1 LISFGFV
8 TIYDQQEID
17 YSTEIAKRA
26 ERYGITVYRFTPL
39 DIDPLTEK
47 ARGLQFHAATQSWI
61 ESVFDIPDFLYDRCF
76 YRADDRSKKSKPIM
90 QWLKQRADIT
100 FLGYGF
106 PSKWDLY
113 KKIIDHPLLSYYVP
127 KTVLL
132 RSSTD
137 LLHMIRKEKAVIC
150 KPAHGSR
157 GKGIYV
163 VKQVEGHLHI
173 LNASGQT
180 IATIKRKIDLQQWME
195 ILLRRSSY
203 LIQPFFPLKT
213 KQNEPFDVRFFFQ
226 KNEHGKWSE
235 RGRGV
240 RVGPPGTIIANVSA
254 GASIFDFSEWFSQ
267 IPSPQRLFIADGIE
281 TITNVLPSYLEEQ
294 FGPLFELGVDLGITE
309 EGAVWLIDINSK
321 PGRKIITSL
330 APEKLDAIYEAPL
343 RYCLFLANGVNVR

>member
-1 LISFGFV
+1 
-8 TIYDQQEID
+8 
-17 YSTEIAKRA
+17 
-26 ERYGITVYRFTPL
+26 
-39 DIDPLTEK
+39 
-47 ARGLQFHAATQSWI
+47 
-61 ESVFDIPDFLYDRCF
+61 
-76 YRADDRSKKSKPIM
+76 M
-90 QWLKQRADIT
+90 
-100 FLGYGF
+100 
-106 PSKWDLY
+106 
-113 KKIIDHPLLSYYVP
+113 
-127 KTVLL
+127 
-132 RSSTD
+132 
-137 LLHMIRKEKAVIC
+137 
-150 KPAHGSR
+150 
-157 GKGIYV
+157 
-163 VKQVEGHLHI
+163 EGHLHI

-235 RGRGV
+235 RSRGV

-321 PGRKIITSL
+321 PGRKIITAL